1 MPDEPLLTDL
11 CRICNRNPPK
21 YRCPRDDVRTCS
33 LPCVQRHRQW
43 AQCNGKRDP
52 AAYVKKSQLLTPAA
66 VDRDYNF
73 LTSLERSMQRADE
86 NAHRIGL
93 DQRPRN
99 PQKLHHYLSENR
111 IVVDRAPVGM
121 TRQRSNRTRTAKG
134 HRVIWTVEW
143 LHHDGSRELCDT
155 NADDR
160 LAHSYRPPRA
170 KSHGKKRSLSDLDN
184 PSPLPS
190 VKVAKPNPEPPNQVG
205 DLSAT
210 HHAADDARQPTGSAE
225 GPEPRQQEMNPVDAS
240 YSFYLL
246 KPYTPASQPRVLI
259 PLSPESTLTEALR
272 DQVVI
277 EFPTIKVLPQSDAPS
292 LPPGFILEDD
302 FYRQSKK
309 EALELDQLLGPDGQI
324 MSEASVGRPGQDYR
338 DNTDHDDLD
347 NKKLLEALKQDFGA
361 RT

>member
-1 MPDEPLLTDL
+1 MADEPLLSDL
-11 CRICNRNPPK
+11 CRICNKNPPK

-43 AQCNGKRDP
+43 AQCDGKRDP
-52 AAYVKKSQLLTPAA
+52 AAYVKKSQLLTPAG

-73 LTSLERSMQRADE
+73 LTSLERSLQRADE
-86 NAHRIGL
+86 NAQRAGPDH
-93 DQRPRN
+93 RPRT
-99 PQKLHHYLSENR
+99 PQKLQHYLHENR

-121 TRQRSNRTRTAKG
+121 SRQTSNKTRTGKG

-160 LAHSYRPPRA
+160 IADSYRARA
-170 KSHGKKRSLSDLDN
+170 KSQSKKRKLSEHDN
-184 PSPLPS
+184 LPSPP
-190 VKVAKPNPEPPNQVG
+190 VKAAKPNSDSANHVG
-205 DLSAT
+205 DLSAN
-210 HHAADDARQPTGSAE
+210 HAADDARQAITSAE
-225 GPEPRQQEMNPVDAS
+225 GPEPRQHQIEPVKPSAC
-240 YSFYLL
+240 SFYLL
-246 KPYTPASQPRVLI
+246 KPYIPASQPRVLI

-277 EFPTIKVLPQSDAPS
+277 EFPTIKLLPHPQGDAP
-292 LPPGFILEDD
+292 LPEGFILEDE

-309 EALELDQLLGPDGQI
+309 DALELDELLGPNGQI
-324 MSEASVGRPGQDYR
+324 MSEAKVGRPDGEQR
-338 DNTDHDDLD
+338 ENTEDDLD

-361 RT
+361 RS